1 MLSGDKQMFD
11 YKVVESKLNE
21 VINIVK
27 PQLSETQI
35 EFMVSDIQAG
45 EWNLGLETLCDILIE
60 EELPIDLK
68 AYELLQ
74 EVGNVL
80 NMERETWEMLK
91 VQVTPLYNGF
101 GIILKSRGKM
111 WKKKRLI
118 GKPYP
123 LKKFAS

>member
-1 MLSGDKQMFD
+1 MFD

-118 GKPYP
+118 GKGYP
-123 LKKFAS
+123 LNKFAS